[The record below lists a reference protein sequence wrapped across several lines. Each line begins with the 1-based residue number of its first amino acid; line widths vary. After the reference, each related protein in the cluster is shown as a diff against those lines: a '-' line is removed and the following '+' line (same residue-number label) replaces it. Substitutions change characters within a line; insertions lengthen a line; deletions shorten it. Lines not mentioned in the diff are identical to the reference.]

1 MSNWLKQNS
10 GGSGNPAVAFEEIG
24 ATIVGCIVD
33 EPRVVESE
41 FEGKTSESLVIDL
54 EALAGTSIRAGKVD
68 EREAVQPGATVAV
81 WIKAG
86 AMARAVMEACRKAGT
101 DGVAEGGVLA
111 LQYTA
116 NGERKPGKNPPKLY
130 AAEYQ
135 APTPVTKIGGS
146 LLGGVA
152 DQASSF

>member
-1 MSNWLKQNS
+1 MTNWLKQNS
-10 GGSGNPAVAFEEIG
+10 GGSGNPAVAFEAIG
-24 ATIVGCIVD
+24 ATIVGRITD

-54 EALAGTSIRAGKVD
+54 EVMPGTNIRAGKVD
-68 EREAVQPGATVAV
+68 ERDVVQPGATVSV
-81 WIKAG
+81 WLKAG

-101 DGVAEGGVLA
+101 EGLAEGGILA

-135 APTPVTKIGGS
+135 KPTPVVAVGGS
-146 LLGGVA
+146 LLGGA
-152 DQASSF
+152 SDQTSSF